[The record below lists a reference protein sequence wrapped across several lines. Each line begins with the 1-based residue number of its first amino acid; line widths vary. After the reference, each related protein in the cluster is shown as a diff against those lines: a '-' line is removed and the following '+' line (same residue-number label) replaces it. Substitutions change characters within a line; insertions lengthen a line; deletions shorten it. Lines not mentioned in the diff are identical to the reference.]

1 MILALDTSGQ
11 QACGAI
17 VSDIVL
23 GEFVINAHH
32 GTKSW
37 HHSEILMPAV
47 DYMFNT
53 TGLSLSDIKYIAV
66 TIGPGS
72 FTGIKIAVACA
83 MGLAKGANLPIIPV
97 PTLDAMAENI
107 ITNKTIIPMLDAR
120 GGQVYSAMYR
130 QGKRLTDYTAST
142 VQDILKGQYNI
153 MVLGCGADA
162 YKDIILE
169 LCPLVEY
176 APIHLNRQRAASAA
190 FWASKHIHLSTNT
203 FELIYAREPQAVRAK
218 SGL

>member
-23 GEFVINAHH
+23 GEFIINAHH
-32 GTKSW
+32 GVKSW

-47 DYMFNT
+47 ERMFNT

-83 MGLAKGANLPIIPV
+83 MGLAKGTNIPIIPV
-97 PTLDAMAENI
+97 PTLDAMACNI
-107 ITNKTIIPMLDAR
+107 MTNKTIIPMLDAR
-120 GGQVYSAMYR
+120 GGQVYFAMYKN
-130 QGKRLTDYTAST
+130 GERLTDYMATS
-142 VQDILKGQYNI
+142 VKEISKENDNI

-169 LCPLVEY
+169 ICPLAEF
-176 APIHLNRQRAASAA
+176 APIHLNRQKASSVA
-190 FWASKHIHLSTNT
+190 FWASNNIHLATYT
-203 FELIYAREPQAVRAK
+203 FELIYAREPQAVRARI
-218 SGL
+218 GL